1 VAPELEAAMLAR
13 YLDAGLQNDQTAFL
27 ADYAALATLNNVR
40 VVGIFARLIARD
52 GKPRYRAFLPRM
64 WRLLDR
70 NLTHPDLADL
80 KAWFDQHIPPAAR
93 V

>member
-1 VAPELEAAMLAR
+1 
-13 YLDAGLQNDQTAFL
+13 
-27 ADYAALATLNNVR
+27 
-40 VVGIFARLIARD
+40 
-52 GKPRYRAFLPRM
+52 M